1 MKKITFILVVV
12 LLVSTGCSSSKIR
25 SIYNND
31 DKIASN
37 SNSYNLSEDEQ
48 EIVGK
53 RFSGKVEFEGM
64 DTIWTYESEDD
75 IEIEMTYLLKL
86 KKGKAKL
93 VLISPDGS
101 LTNTIEVNK
110 DSVLE
115 DYAVNKLSIKKGLNR
130 IKLVAANA
138 KIEFDISIDYGTF
151 SELGF

>member
-1 MKKITFILVVV
+1 
-12 LLVSTGCSSSKIR
+12 
-25 SIYNND
+25 
-31 DKIASN
+31 
-37 SNSYNLSEDEQ
+37 
-48 EIVGK
+48 
-53 RFSGKVEFEGM
+53 M

-93 VLISPDGS
+93 VLISPDGT

-115 DYAVNKLSIKKGLNR
+115 DYAVNKLSIKKGINR
-130 IKLVAANA
+130 IKLVAADYA
-138 KIEFDISIDYGTF
+138 KIEFDIGIDYGTF